1 MPEDAWDPLSPEDVA
16 GLGKSFVAPGGF
28 LRLNKPALAHLIA
41 VLGQR
46 PATGFRD
53 LTVLLALLTRAGFS
67 GPAYMSGAEGAV
79 PGTDTELAREIGVEP
94 KTFTRAVDELV
105 DRQYLERLGP
115 TRPAG
120 YRVTRVVW
128 EWLQAEQMPAPPD
141 MLDVPNP
148 FASTRA
154 RRPGPRR

>member
-1 MPEDAWDPLSPEDVA
+1 VPQDAWDPLSPEDVV
-16 GLGKSFVAPGGF
+16 GLGKSFVAADGF
-28 LRLNKPALAHLIA
+28 LRLNKPALAHLIQ

-53 LTVLLALLTRAGFS
+53 LTVLLALLTRAGFR
-67 GPAYMSGAEGAV
+67 GPAYMSGAEGAI
-79 PGTDTELAREIGVEP
+79 PGTDSELAREIGVEP

-105 DRQYLERLGP
+105 YWQYLERLGP

-120 YRVTRVVW
+120 YRVTRPVW

-141 MLDVPNP
+141 MLDVQHP
-148 FASTRA
+148 FASTRK
-154 RRPGPRR
+154 RRPRPRQ

>member
-1 MPEDAWDPLSPEDVA
+1 VPEDEWDPLSAEDVA
-16 GLGKSFVAPGGF
+16 GLGKPFVAAGGF
-28 LRLNKPALAHLIA
+28 LRLNKLALAHLIE

-53 LTVLLALLTRAGFS
+53 LTVLLALLTLAGFR

-105 DRQYLERLGP
+105 YRQYLERLGP

-128 EWLQAEQMPAPPD
+128 EWLQAEEMPGPPD
-141 MLDVPNP
+141 SLDVPDP
-148 FASTRA
+148 FASTR
-154 RRPGPRR
+154 PRRSSPRR